1 MNSCC
6 GKPPHWGMV
15 RCPAI
20 AIWHKEPAG
29 ILPGSQCSLSP
40 KVTWVG
46 LAFVSLWPSDTC
58 HCRAARNAVWK
69 CPPCQQTASYTC
81 GERVSPLSVSHS
93 RLLFSFSSQLLV
105 GAEPG
110 SADSG
115 AHHLSWAPPSI
126 LFARWQSCS
135 TDGNWDHLGTQILPS
150 LITDGVA
157 VSQFCVCVCGGVGDG
172 DFLETEADTYLP
184 SHLQILE

>member
-1 MNSCC
+1 MPSNCC
-6 GKPPHWGMV
+6 LAQGASRDSPRVTVQSK
-15 RCPAI
+15 
-20 AIWHKEPAG
+20 
-29 ILPGSQCSLSP
+29 SQGDVGGFSLC
-40 KVTWVG
+40 
-46 LAFVSLWPSDTC
+46 LWPTDTC
-58 HCRAARNAVWK
+58 HCRAACNAVQK

-81 GERVSPLSVSHS
+81 GDRVPPLSVSHS

-115 AHHLSWAPPSI
+115 AHHLSWVPPSI

-150 LITDGVA
+150 FITDGVA
-157 VSQFCVCVCGGVGDG
+157 ISQCCVCVCVWGGGG
-172 DFLETEADTYLP
+172 W
-184 SHLQILE
+184 